1 MKFILRI
8 ALGAMAALMAAE
20 LLLRVLPV
28 STATETGYYIS
39 PSILTYPPHHDF
51 DMATGWDLSNA
62 HHHRSN
68 NFGFLTDKDFIVNPA
83 AVAVIGDSYVEAN
96 MLKEED
102 RLSFQLEKKLGN
114 QPVYAMGGPGSSL
127 LDYAERARFAQEKFG
142 IRNFVFV
149 IETGDV
155 KQTLCGSGNIHG
167 PCVDSHTFDLRS
179 EAQPQKA
186 GLAKKLLRK
195 SALAQYLFSQL
206 RLKPD
211 NLINQLF
218 RTSASGNAHLSK
230 KSLSAD
236 NLPPEAIDHVI
247 SAYLSNLAKLKMD
260 HWLLV
265 FDNHRNCQKS
275 DPIADPVRDRLM
287 QLARSTGAI
296 IIDTTPLF
304 CGFSQKT
311 GLSLAISPSDQHWN
325 KLAHG
330 LVAEAV
336 ADKLIP
342 PKL

>member
-1 MKFILRI
+1 M

-20 LLLRVLPV
+20 LLLRILPV
-28 STATETGYYIS
+28 STATETGYYIA
-39 PSILTYPPHHDF
+39 PAILTYPPHHDF
-51 DMATGWDLSNA
+51 DMATGWDLTNA
-62 HHHRSN
+62 HHHHSN
-68 NFGFLTDKDFIVNPA
+68 NYGFLTDKDFTVNPA
-83 AVAVIGDSYVEAN
+83 AIAVIGDSYVEAN
-96 MLKEED
+96 MLKEAD

-114 QPVYAMGGPGSSL
+114 RPVYAMGGPGSSL
-127 LDYAERARFAQEKFG
+127 LDYAERARFAQETFG

-155 KQTLCGSGNIHG
+155 KQTFCGSGNIHG
-167 PCVDSHTFDLRS
+167 PCLDPDTFNLRS

-218 RTSASGNAHLSK
+218 RASASDHPSLPK
-230 KSLSAD
+230 KSLSTD
-236 NLPPEAIDHVI
+236 TLSPEAIDHVL
-247 SAYLSNLAKLKMD
+247 SAFLSNLEKLKID
-260 HWLLV
+260 HWLVV
-265 FDNHRNCQKS
+265 FDNRHICQKS
-275 DPIADPVRDRLM
+275 GPITDPVRNRFM
-287 QLARSTGAI
+287 QLAKASGAI
-296 IIDTTPLF
+296 IIDTAPLF
-304 CGFSQKT
+304 CDFSQKI

-336 ADKLIP
+336 AQKLIQP
-342 PKL
+342 E

>member
-1 MKFILRI
+1 M
-8 ALGAMAALMAAE
+8 LGAMATLLAAE
-20 LLLRVLPV
+20 LLLRILPV

-51 DMATGWDLSNA
+51 KMATGWNLSNA
-62 HHHRSN
+62 HHHHSN
-68 NFGFLTDKDFIVNPA
+68 NYGFLTDKDFSVNPA

-102 RLSFQLEKKLGN
+102 RLNFRLEKKLGN

-127 LDYAERARFAQEKFG
+127 LDYAERARFAQETFG

-167 PCVDSHTFDLRS
+167 PCLDSHTFNLRS
-179 EAQPQKA
+179 EAQLQKA

-206 RLKPD
+206 RLKPE

-218 RTSASGNAHLSK
+218 RAPASDNAPPHK
-230 KSLSAD
+230 KSLSTD
-236 NLPPEAIDHVI
+236 SLSPEAIDHVL
-247 SAYLSNLAKLKMD
+247 SAYLANLAKLKMD

-265 FDNHRNCQKS
+265 FDNHRKCQKS
-275 DPIADPVRDRLM
+275 NQNADPVRDRFM
-287 QLARSTGAI
+287 QVARSSRAI
-296 IIDTTPLF
+296 VIDTLPLF
-304 CGFSQKT
+304 CNFSQKT
-311 GLSLAISPSDQHWN
+311 GLSLAISPTDQHWN
-325 KLAHG
+325 KFAQE
-330 LVAEAV
+330 LVADAV
-336 ADKLIP
+336 AEKMIQAER
-342 PKL
+342 